1 MIHLREDRDA
11 NIFFGSV
18 WPSQFIKQLSGE
30 GGEDGVDIF
39 GKRQKCYKNQHNI
52 ARSCPVVVVI

>member
-11 NIFFGSV
+11 NTFFGSV

-30 GGEDGVDIF
+30 GGEDGVDMF
-39 GKRQKCYKNQHNI
+39 GKLHKSVIKTNI
-52 ARSCPVVVVI
+52 IPPVVVP